1 MQNLDVFRNA
11 TNKTLH
17 LINMKTV
24 HNNFLINF
32 LARKSLVFYDFR
44 LRKLLRQTKNTS
56 TWSETKTPR
65 SNIYDRIYF

>member
-56 TWSETKTPR
+56 T
-65 SNIYDRIYF
+65 